1 MFIKSYTYSKT
12 LVENGLRTQLAEQKL
27 LIADKYDRGSS
38 SSPVIKKKKKKI
50 QIIPWLSI
58 GQDTTLL
65 EGSGSVLVG
74 KLRFH
79 SHTVRPKKKF
89 SEIMGYCFLL
99 LKVTKIRK
107 KTVLY
112 WQEQIGI
119 HMLLVSLLIGSI
131 FKNSGTMYP
140 ESSCSYPLNEQLP
153 FYANI

>member
-38 SSPVIKKKKKKI
+38 SSPVIKKKKKN
-50 QIIPWLSI
+50 PDNSLVVHWL
-58 GQDTTLL
+58 GHHTF
-65 EGSGSVLVG
+65 GR
-74 KLRFH
+74 LRFSPGWETEIPQPH
-79 SHTVRPKKKF
+79 SATKKKF